1 MGLSAS
7 FRTYYYRVED
17 DDAVYKFTYLKDV
30 EKAKTKLPLNA
41 TVLFI
46 EPIKDKFEVLWKRR
60 K

>member
-7 FRTYYYRVED
+7 FRTYYYRVKD

-30 EKAKTKLPLNA
+30 EKVRAKLPPNA

-46 EPIKDKFEVLWKRR
+46 EPTKDKFEILWKAI
-60 K
+60 